1 MGRVNSLEAWQHQ
14 NVANA
19 RADAMPVPVA
29 DTHPTGKGA
38 AAATPQVMAA
48 SSWSALAGKGGSEPS
63 RTKENVGER
72 TKQVTSIENEHDG
85 PAVEIRNLD
94 FSYPGVDGQP
104 LAGVPP
110 LIQDLNLELPKGSR
124 CLLLGANGAGKTTLL
139 KVIGGKH
146 MVPKDAVLVLG
157 RPAFHDTDLTSSG
170 NLSYIGGQW
179 EREVAFAG
187 YSVPLQGDFSAQQMI
202 DGVPGKHTQERKKH
216 VMEVLDVDPDWRM
229 NTVSDGQR
237 RRVQLAMGLLNPFKV
252 LLLDEIT
259 VDLDVLG
266 RADLM
271 QFLKEESEK
280 GATIIYT
287 THIFDGLESWPTHIA
302 YISHGRLQTF
312 RKAED
317 IPELKQGCLLELVE
331 GWLRKDLEEDLAN
344 LPKEEKHKKFEY
356 IRNNGWVPGRLTSSL
371 AGSSNTVM
379 RR

>member
-1 MGRVNSLEAWQHQ
+1 
-14 NVANA
+14 
-19 RADAMPVPVA
+19 
-29 DTHPTGKGA
+29 
-38 AAATPQVMAA
+38 MAA
-48 SSWSALAGKGGSEPS
+48 SSWSALGGKGGSGSEEKAT
-63 RTKENVGER
+63 TKLGRKETN
-72 TKQVTSIENEHDG
+72 TSLEHVHDG

-110 LIQDLNLELPKGSR
+110 LIQELNLVLPKGSR

-146 MVPKDAVLVLG
+146 MVPKDAVHVLG

-170 NLSYIGGQW
+170 DLSYIGGQW

-187 YSVPLQGDFSAQQMI
+187 YAVPLLGDFSAQQMI

-271 QFLKEESEK
+271 QFLKEESVK

-312 RKAED
+312 CKAED
-317 IPELKQGCLLELVE
+317 IPELQQGRLLELVE
-331 GWLRKDLEEDLAN
+331 GWLRKDLEEDLAT
-344 LPKEEKHKKFEY
+344 LSKEGTEKKFEY

>member
-1 MGRVNSLEAWQHQ
+1 MSSWRSENEGKRV
-14 NVANA
+14 
-19 RADAMPVPVA
+19 RRDAMPVPVA
-29 DTHPTGKGA
+29 DTHPSGKGV

-48 SSWSALAGKGGSEPS
+48 SSWSALGGAGGNANE
-63 RTKENVGER
+63 TKAKTDPGRMETN
-72 TKQVTSIENEHDG
+72 TSLEHVHDG
-85 PAVEIRNLD
+85 PAVEIRDLD

-110 LIQDLNLELPKGSR
+110 LIQDLNLVLPKGSR

-146 MVPKDAVLVLG
+146 MVPKDAVHVLG

-170 NLSYIGGQW
+170 DLSYIGGQW

-187 YSVPLQGDFSAQQMI
+187 YSVPLLGDFSAQQMI

-271 QFLKEESEK
+271 QFLKEESDK

-317 IPELKQGCLLELVE
+317 IPELQQGRLLELVE
-331 GWLRKDLEEDLAN
+331 GWLRKDLEEDLAT
-344 LPKEEKHKKFEY
+344 LSKDGTKKKFEY